1 MKKEI
6 VMLACVLAI
15 GAASSQENKTQKFEL
30 SANVGMTTLTNYSAL
45 SLFQDA
51 TDSYT
56 NWNEV
61 IHFGYRKNNTLYGV
75 KFEYGIRF

>member
-1 MKKEI
+1 
-6 VMLACVLAI
+6 MLTPFLMPPRPAPPTAN
-15 GAASSQENKTQKFEL
+15 ATEKQK
-30 SANVGMTTLTNYSAL
+30 N
-45 SLFQDA
+45 
-51 TDSYT
+51 DSYT